1 MRLAVAAVW
10 RLAAEGLP
18 PGALRSPNLRTHF
31 LVFLDD
37 TRALL
42 ASGAHGARNA
52 APRPGAPLVPW
63 LHSANPFH
71 IVLSG

>member
-1 MRLAVAAVW
+1 VRLAVAAVW

-42 ASGAHGARNA
+42 ASGAHGAR
-52 APRPGAPLVPW
+52 APPRAPARPLCPGVHA
-63 LHSANPFH
+63 
-71 IVLSG
+71 